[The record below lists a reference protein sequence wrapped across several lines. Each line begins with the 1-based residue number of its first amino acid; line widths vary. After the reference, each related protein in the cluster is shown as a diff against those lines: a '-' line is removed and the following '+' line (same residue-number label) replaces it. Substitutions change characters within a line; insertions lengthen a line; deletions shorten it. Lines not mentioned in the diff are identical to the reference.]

1 MAQIQFTGNV
11 GKDAELRHT
20 QNGNAMLTFSVAE
33 SKSRRL
39 QDGNWEELNNQWFN
53 VTLFGPAAKALQ
65 QHVLKGARVQVAGE
79 FWRRD
84 YESQNGNGVSLD
96 VKAVG
101 VDVIKQAQNQQQ
113 GQPSGSSGQFNQQAP
128 PPAGNQQASAF
139 GQMSQGQ
146 DVWGGGQQQQG
157 GPAPF

>member
-39 QDGNWEELNNQWFN
+39 QDGSWEELNNQWFN
-53 VTLFGPAAKALQ
+53 VTMFGPAAEALQ
-65 QHVLKGARVQVAGE
+65 PVVLKGARVQVAGE

-84 YESQNGNGVSLD
+84 YETQNGNGVSLD
-96 VKAVG
+96 VKAIG
-101 VDVIKQAQNQQQ
+101 VDVFKQAQQPGQSSGQSYGQNQWSQSPQHNNHAASGGVWGGQQQ
-113 GQPSGSSGQFNQQAP
+113 GQG
-128 PPAGNQQASAF
+128 
-139 GQMSQGQ
+139 
-146 DVWGGGQQQQG
+146 D
-157 GPAPF
+157 APF

>member
-39 QDGNWEELNNQWFN
+39 QDGSWEELNNQWFN
-53 VTLFGPAAKALQ
+53 VTMFGPAAEALQ
-65 QHVLKGARVQVAGE
+65 HVVLKGARVQVAGE

-84 YESQNGNGVSLD
+84 YETQNGNGVSLD
-96 VKAVG
+96 VKAIG
-101 VDVIKQAQNQQQ
+101 VDVFKQVQQP
-113 GQPSGSSGQFNQQAP
+113 GQSSGQSSGQNQWSQSPQHNNHAAP
-128 PPAGNQQASAF
+128 S
-139 GQMSQGQ
+139 
-146 DVWGGGQQQQG
+146 DVWGGQTQ
-157 GPAPF
+157 

>member
-1 MAQIQFTGNV
+1 MATIQFTGNV

-20 QNGNAMLTFSVAE
+20 QNGQSMLTFSVAE

-39 QDGNWEELNNQWFN
+39 QDGSWEELNNQWFN
-53 VTLFGPAAKALQ
+53 VTLFGPAAEALQ
-65 QHVLKGARVQVAGE
+65 SSVLKGARVRVAGE

-96 VKAVG
+96 VKALG
-101 VDVIKQAQNQQQ
+101 VDVIKQAQNH
-113 GQPSGSSGQFNQQAP
+113 QPSGNAGQFNQQAP

-139 GQMSQGQ
+139 GQMTSNDPWAGS
-146 DVWGGGQQQQG
+146 QQG